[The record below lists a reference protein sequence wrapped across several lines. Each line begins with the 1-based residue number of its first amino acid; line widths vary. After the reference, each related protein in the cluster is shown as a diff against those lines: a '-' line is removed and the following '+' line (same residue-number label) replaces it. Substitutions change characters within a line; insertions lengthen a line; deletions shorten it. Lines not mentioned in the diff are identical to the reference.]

1 MFYRLMQLEY
11 GLALAIASL
20 EEKAGTTLQKEE
32 VREWLKAIV
41 FAVAAL
47 VLFTL
52 TRHALASDGTEFQQA
67 ADTFE
72 GWAKGNP
79 GKIAAILGVLWGSA
93 QAIFKKDLGAFA
105 TPAGIGVGVGVIL
118 GVIDSTYTATI

>member
-11 GLALAIASL
+11 GLALAMASL
-20 EEKAGTTLQKEE
+20 EEKAGTALQKEE
-32 VREWLKAIV
+32 VREWIKATV

-47 VLFTL
+47 VFFTL